1 MSSEAGSIRGKA
13 AAGGA
18 IPEAPSGTIAA
29 PVVRNTGIVLG
40 VGVASKLVGALF
52 VLWLARYLGDAGF
65 GTYSFALSFASL
77 FAIFSDFGLDAL
89 AIREVART
97 RPAHPF
103 QAIIKLRAVL
113 SAVVALALVAAAF
126 FLQVDRTTM
135 LVVLFAGFIALVD
148 TLGGT
153 YFALFRGHER
163 MELEGI
169 SQLAWRGAQ
178 VALGASVILLD
189 MGLVW
194 MMAALFA
201 ASAVRLAL
209 SAAFSTRLPK
219 SRPSEA
225 GMGRWFRAA
234 LPFAAYEIALD
245 VYTGLIPLALFWF
258 ATTSEVGSFSAAQ
271 RAIGFIVLIPLAL
284 EAAIYPA
291 LSRLY
296 HNSRAVMRKG
306 ALAGMRFALLFAV
319 PIAFVVPAFSAQFT
333 GLLFGETYDPMP
345 LAILV
350 AVFPMTA
357 ANAVARGVLWSA
369 DRQRAVAI
377 NIAISTA
384 VLAAVALYLIPL
396 RGAVGGA
403 TALGIAETALLALGL
418 WEMSRALPGLGKRLW
433 QHAAGACAAISILFA
448 VYIFSNGQAPLWALG
463 ACGAAI
469 YLVFIAITGGIE
481 RRELTMVSS
490 GIRAALGMSR

>member
-1 MSSEAGSIRGKA
+1 MSSEGKA
-13 AAGGA
+13 DRGGAMAGGA
-18 IPEAPSGTIAA
+18 CMKARPETIAA

-89 AIREVART
+89 AIREVARA

-103 QAIIKLRAVL
+103 QAIMKLRAVL
-113 SAVVALALVAAAF
+113 TAAVALALIAAA
-126 FLQVDRTTM
+126 LVLPVDRTTM

-189 MGLVW
+189 LGLLW
-194 MMAALFA
+194 MMATLFA
-201 ASAVRLAL
+201 ASVVRLAL

-219 SRPSEA
+219 AQPSEA
-225 GMGRWFRAA
+225 GVGHWFRSA

-245 VYTGLIPLALFWF
+245 AYTGLIPLALFWF

-284 EAAIYPA
+284 EAAIYPV

-296 HNSRAVMRKG
+296 RNSRAVMRKG

-319 PIAFVVPAFSAQFT
+319 PIAFIVPAFSTQLT
-333 GLLFGETYDPMP
+333 GLLFGGTYDPMP
-345 LAILV
+345 LAILA

-357 ANAVARGVLWSA
+357 ANAIVRGVLWSA

-377 NIAISTA
+377 NIAVSTA
-384 VLAAVALYLIPL
+384 VLAAAALYLIPL

-403 TALGIAETALLALGL
+403 TALGIAETMLLALGL

-433 QHAAGACAAISILFA
+433 QHAAGACAAVSILF
-448 VYIFSNGQAPLWALG
+448 VMHIFSNGQVPFWALG

-469 YLVFIAITGGIE
+469 YLSFIAATGGIGRKE
-481 RRELTMVSS
+481 MAMVST